1 MITISGK
8 QRFGSVWHDGRCIAQ
23 FNKGVAY
30 TDNPEDAK
38 YLETLGYSV
47 KWPQSAQEP
56 APDTPNEITPP
67 NDISPADGAQ
77 SEPGGDSS
85 TPEPEEVPKMG
96 VNPRRGRKAK

>member
-56 APDTPNEITPP
+56 APDTPN
-67 NDISPADGAQ
+67 DIPPADGAQ